1 MKKAMIALVASLMMS
16 GVDVQANESMEKK
29 HLIASQEVTVKEV
42 VDRYIEAAGGI
53 DKVKAIK
60 NMEMNME
67 TEIQG
72 MTLVIKAVTDQ
83 EHNRLLNLTE
93 MNGNQVAKTVIKDN
107 KGKVVSMGQEQDLT
121 EDQLNSMKSQT
132 FVFPELFYEELGY
145 EVTYGGTEDV
155 EGEEAYKLL
164 LKDAS
169 GVETAEFYSVE
180 SGLKLKTESEA
191 AGTVSYKDYK
201 EVDGIMV
208 PSKMVIANTMMPAP
222 MEANITSVVF
232 NQELD
237 NALFE
242 F

>member
-1 MKKAMIALVASLMMS
+1 MKKAMIALVASLMMN
-16 GVDVQANESMEKK
+16 GVDVQANEAVEKK
-29 HLIASQEVTVKEV
+29 NLIVTQEVTVKQV
-42 VDRYIEAAGGI
+42 VDKYIEAAGGI
-53 DKVKAIK
+53 DKVKAIN

-83 EHNRLLNLTE
+83 ENHRLLNLTK

-145 EVTYGGTEDV
+145 EVSYGGTEEV
-155 EGEEAYKLL
+155 AGESAHKLL

-169 GVETAEFYSVE
+169 GVETSEFYSVE

-191 AGTVSYKDYK
+191 AGTVSYKDYM

-208 PSKMVIANTMMPAP
+208 PSKMVIANSMMPAP
-222 MEANITSVVF
+222 MEAKITSVVF

-237 NALFE
+237 STIFE

>member
-16 GVDVQANESMEKK
+16 GVDVQANEAVKK
-29 HLIASQEVTVKEV
+29 GSLVSIQDVTVKEV
-42 VDRYIEAAGGI
+42 VDKYISAAGGI
-53 DKVKAIK
+53 EKIKAIK

-83 EHNRLLNLTE
+83 ENHRLLNLTK
-93 MNGNQVAKTVIKDN
+93 MNGNQVAKTVIRDN
-107 KGKVVSMGQEQDLT
+107 QGKVVSMGQEQDLT

-155 EGEEAYKLL
+155 EGEAAHKLL

-169 GVETAEFYSVE
+169 GVETSEFYSVE
-180 SGLKLKTESEA
+180 SGLKLKTASEA
-191 AGTVSYKDYK
+191 AGTVSYKDYQ

-208 PSKMVIANTMMPAP
+208 PSKMVIANSMMPTA

-237 NALFE
+237 STLFE
-242 F
+242 W

>member
-1 MKKAMIALVASLMMS
+1 MVASLMMN
-16 GVDVQANESMEKK
+16 GVNVQANEAVEKK
-29 HLIASQEVTVKEV
+29 KNLIVTQEVTVQQV
-42 VDRYIEAAGGI
+42 VDKYIKAAGGI

-83 EHNRLLNLTE
+83 EHNRLLNLTK

-145 EVTYGGTEDV
+145 EVSYGGTEDV
-155 EGEEAYKLL
+155 EGEAAYKLL

-169 GVETAEFYSVE
+169 GVETSEFYSVE

-191 AGTVSYKDYK
+191 AGTVSYKDYM

-208 PSKMVIANTMMPAP
+208 PSKMVIANAMMPAP
-222 MEANITSVVF
+222 MEAKITSVVF
-232 NQELD
+232 NQALD
-237 NALFE
+237 SGLFE

>member
-132 FVFPELFYEELGY
+132 FVFPELFYEELG
-145 EVTYGGTEDV
+145 DR
-155 EGEEAYKLL
+155 K
-164 LKDAS
+164 
-169 GVETAEFYSVE
+169 
-180 SGLKLKTESEA
+180 
-191 AGTVSYKDYK
+191 
-201 EVDGIMV
+201 
-208 PSKMVIANTMMPAP
+208 
-222 MEANITSVVF
+222 SVV
-232 NQELD
+232 
-237 NALFE
+237 
-242 F
+242 